1 MAPRVTWPLLLLGT
15 LLAGSLHAQTPAVDV
30 IYSKQ
35 PAFLIPFQTDPGERR
50 IQQVELFV
58 SVDQGKTW
66 QSQGNAVPEPGS
78 TKGSFRFTAARD
90 GLYWFAVR
98 TIDHQGQHYP
108 ATLDALRPGLKVC
121 VDTVKPVV
129 VLQPLEPREG
139 SVGVRWEIQDENLDL
154 ASLRLEYRLV
164 NGVQWQPLN
173 LDVPQ
178 AAGTKSWS
186 PGTNAP
192 LEVQLRVRD
201 RSDNWSEAKTL
212 VSPGAP
218 STGGVGSVP
227 PPAPPVPN
235 TANVRM
241 VNSKRISLNYEVQ
254 NVGKSGI
261 STVELWYTQDGR
273 NWQKYEERTNQ
284 QPPFVFDVN
293 DEGRY
298 GFTLLVRSG
307 VGLGRRPPQVGDS
320 PQIWVEVD
328 LTKPVVQVLNVDVGR
343 GAETGNLTIQWRAT
357 DKNLGHQPITLSYA
371 EQASGPWTTIAANV
385 ENTGRYVWKMPPQGV
400 PYRFLVRVEATD
412 LAGNVGTGDWL
423 KPVLVDLAEPTVT
436 IIGVGTATDK

>member
-1 MAPRVTWPLLLLGT
+1 MAPRVTWPLLLLGV
-15 LLAGSLHAQTPAVDV
+15 LLAGPLQAQTPPADV

-58 SVDQGKTW
+58 SIDQGRTW

-108 ATLDALRPGLKVC
+108 ATLDALRPGLKVV
-121 VDTVKPVV
+121 VDTQKPVV

-139 SVGVRWEIQDENLDL
+139 TVGVRWEVLDDNLDL
-154 ASLRLEYRLV
+154 TSLRLEYRLV
-164 NGVQWQPLN
+164 NAVQWQALA
-173 LDVPQ
+173 LDGQLAV
-178 AAGTKSWS
+178 GTKHWS
-186 PGTNAP
+186 PGTNGP

-201 RSDNWSEAKTL
+201 RADNWGEAKTL
-212 VSPGAP
+212 VTPGAP
-218 STGGVGSVP
+218 SATGVGNAP
-227 PPAPPVPN
+227 PPPPPS
-235 TANVRM
+235 TAAVRM

-273 NWQKYEERTNQ
+273 NWQKYEERANQ

-307 VGLGRRPPQVGDS
+307 VGLGKRPPQVGDP

-343 GAETGNLTIQWRAT
+343 GAEAGNLTIHWRAT
-357 DKNLGHQPITLSYA
+357 DKNLGHQPITLSFA
-371 EQASGPWTTIAANV
+371 EQPTGPWTPIAANV
-385 ENTGRYVWKMPPQGV
+385 ENAGRYVWKMPPQGV
-400 PYRFLVRVEATD
+400 PFRFLVRVEATD
-412 LAGNVGTGDWL
+412 LAGNVGSAEWL
-423 KPVLVDLAEPTVT
+423 KPVLVDLAEPSVK
-436 IIGVGTATDK
+436 ILDASGAKDK